1 MVVVPNGSIILAKE
15 TKLFRS
21 TNEGES
27 WNVIEEFTVT
37 IKDLTINSDGDL
49 LVLCNNSFFYKSSDL
64 GESWTE
70 SYISNRGLSHI
81 LVDPSGSLYCFGFY
95 YLNQD
100 ALFFKSSDGI
110 VWDSLE
116 IDDYNEISD
125 IRTDIS
131 GRIYM
136 SYEKSSDKGIVRSS
150 DGGISWD
157 KIFDGPAES
166 VFFLDNSLIV
176 LTKESGYFESQDDG
190 ITWSQKLNYYFL
202 SEIVRLRNGELIAR
216 SKDGI
221 YISHDQSETWQNVS
235 NGLLEA
241 YIDFFAVDDS
251 GTIIVPTGFTHFNN
265 LWKYTES
272 EGTWRLI
279 SHEIPGQE
287 YNIQFS
293 GGFFWL
299 RANDT
304 LYKSVGDSEWSMV
317 SFPSVTTR
325 FSVSCADNGNC
336 IFNTDNGLYWSP
348 DFGDSLTLIVVD
360 PDLYAHTGASLFL
373 SQDTAFVVLSV
384 HNYKSPLLRASYI
397 YRSVNGGL
405 TWSQVVQITDNEN
418 FAWDAQLIK
427 DGEGTIYVGDAVYD
441 NELFGSS
448 DRGETWT
455 LIDKPASA
463 YGIFANDNY
472 LYANINFRSIKRT
485 NNFGETWEDYDEGL
499 PEGSNYPMRAGVSS
513 TSAGY
518 VYVSIEYPDFNQ
530 KGSGFIL
537 MDIAGKQVKEI
548 LVNKDITTVD
558 VSSLKPGI
566 YILKGAGFARKFA
579 KY

>member
-1 MVVVPNGSIILAKE
+1 MVVVPDGSIILAKE

-317 SFPSVTTR
+317 
-325 FSVSCADNGNC
+325 
-336 IFNTDNGLYWSP
+336 
-348 DFGDSLTLIVVD
+348 
-360 PDLYAHTGASLFL
+360 
-373 SQDTAFVVLSV
+373 
-384 HNYKSPLLRASYI
+384 
-397 YRSVNGGL
+397 
-405 TWSQVVQITDNEN
+405 
-418 FAWDAQLIK
+418 
-427 DGEGTIYVGDAVYD
+427 
-441 NELFGSS
+441 
-448 DRGETWT
+448 
-455 LIDKPASA
+455 
-463 YGIFANDNY
+463 
-472 LYANINFRSIKRT
+472 
-485 NNFGETWEDYDEGL
+485 
-499 PEGSNYPMRAGVSS
+499 
-513 TSAGY
+513 
-518 VYVSIEYPDFNQ
+518 
-530 KGSGFIL
+530 
-537 MDIAGKQVKEI
+537 
-548 LVNKDITTVD
+548 
-558 VSSLKPGI
+558 
-566 YILKGAGFARKFA
+566 
-579 KY
+579 

>member
-1 MVVVPNGSIILAKE
+1 MVVVPDGSIILAKE

-190 ITWSQKLNYYFL
+190 ITWSQKLNYYF
-202 SEIVRLRNGELIAR
+202 
-216 SKDGI
+216 
-221 YISHDQSETWQNVS
+221 
-235 NGLLEA
+235 
-241 YIDFFAVDDS
+241 F
-251 GTIIVPTGFTHFNN
+251 
-265 LWKYTES
+265 
-272 EGTWRLI
+272 
-279 SHEIPGQE
+279 
-287 YNIQFS
+287 
-293 GGFFWL
+293 
-299 RANDT
+299 
-304 LYKSVGDSEWSMV
+304 
-317 SFPSVTTR
+317 
-325 FSVSCADNGNC
+325 
-336 IFNTDNGLYWSP
+336 
-348 DFGDSLTLIVVD
+348 
-360 PDLYAHTGASLFL
+360 
-373 SQDTAFVVLSV
+373 
-384 HNYKSPLLRASYI
+384 
-397 YRSVNGGL
+397 
-405 TWSQVVQITDNEN
+405 
-418 FAWDAQLIK
+418 
-427 DGEGTIYVGDAVYD
+427 
-441 NELFGSS
+441 
-448 DRGETWT
+448 
-455 LIDKPASA
+455 
-463 YGIFANDNY
+463 
-472 LYANINFRSIKRT
+472 
-485 NNFGETWEDYDEGL
+485 
-499 PEGSNYPMRAGVSS
+499 
-513 TSAGY
+513 
-518 VYVSIEYPDFNQ
+518 
-530 KGSGFIL
+530 
-537 MDIAGKQVKEI
+537 
-548 LVNKDITTVD
+548 
-558 VSSLKPGI
+558 
-566 YILKGAGFARKFA
+566 
-579 KY
+579 

>member
-293 GGFFWL
+293 
-299 RANDT
+299 
-304 LYKSVGDSEWSMV
+304 
-317 SFPSVTTR
+317 
-325 FSVSCADNGNC
+325 
-336 IFNTDNGLYWSP
+336 
-348 DFGDSLTLIVVD
+348 
-360 PDLYAHTGASLFL
+360 
-373 SQDTAFVVLSV
+373 
-384 HNYKSPLLRASYI
+384 
-397 YRSVNGGL
+397 
-405 TWSQVVQITDNEN
+405 
-418 FAWDAQLIK
+418 
-427 DGEGTIYVGDAVYD
+427 
-441 NELFGSS
+441 
-448 DRGETWT
+448 
-455 LIDKPASA
+455 
-463 YGIFANDNY
+463 
-472 LYANINFRSIKRT
+472 
-485 NNFGETWEDYDEGL
+485 
-499 PEGSNYPMRAGVSS
+499 
-513 TSAGY
+513 
-518 VYVSIEYPDFNQ
+518 
-530 KGSGFIL
+530 
-537 MDIAGKQVKEI
+537 
-548 LVNKDITTVD
+548 
-558 VSSLKPGI
+558 
-566 YILKGAGFARKFA
+566 
-579 KY
+579 